1 MHVMDIAQNAVAA
14 GAANTRIIL
23 RMDTAADRLELTVED
38 DGRGM
43 TDEQA
48 RAALDP
54 FYTSRTTRKVGLGLP
69 LLRLTAQLTGGD
81 VAIESSPGKGTRV
94 TAWFGLSHIDRPPL
108 GDMAGTISAL
118 MQENPERDFCYEL
131 HVNDQSFAVNSRE
144 IKQILGDVPLAQPE
158 VALFLREY
166 IEENSAPLLEKE

>member
-14 GAANTRIIL
+14 GAVHTSITL
-23 RMDTAADRLELTVED
+23 RLDEQADRLDLTVED

-43 TDEQA
+43 TSEQA

-81 VAIESSPGKGTRV
+81 VSIESTPGKGTRV
-94 TAWFGLSHIDRPPL
+94 NAWFGLSHIDRPPL
-108 GDMAGTISAL
+108 GDMAGTVSAL
-118 MQENPERDFCYEL
+118 MQANPDREFCYTL
-131 HVNDQSFAVNSRE
+131 HVNEKSFAVDSRE
-144 IKQILGDVPLAQPE
+144 IKQILGDVSLAQPE

-166 IEENSAPLLEKE
+166 IQENCAPLLKKE

>member
-14 GAANTRIIL
+14 GAANTRILL

-43 TDEQA
+43 TEEQA

-81 VAIESSPGKGTRV
+81 VAIESTPGKGTCV

-118 MQENPERDFCYEL
+118 MQANPERDFCYEL
-131 HVNDQSFAVNSRE
+131 RVNENTFAVNSRE

>member
-14 GAANTRIIL
+14 GAAHTSITL
-23 RMDTAADRLELTVED
+23 RLDEREDRLDLTVED

-43 TDEQA
+43 TSQQA

-81 VAIESSPGKGTRV
+81 VSIESTPGKGTRV
-94 TAWFGLSHIDRPPL
+94 NAWFGLSHIDRPPL
-108 GDMAGTISAL
+108 GDMAGTVSAL
-118 MQENPERDFCYEL
+118 MQANPDREFCYTL
-131 HVNDQSFAVNSRE
+131 HVNEKSFAVDSRE
-144 IKQILGDVPLAQPE
+144 IKQILGDVSLAQPE

-166 IEENSAPLLEKE
+166 IQENCAPLLKKE

>member
-14 GAANTRIIL
+14 GAAHTRITFWL
-23 RMDTAADRLELTVED
+23 DEEKDRLDLVVED
-38 DGRGM
+38 DGQGM
-43 TDEQA
+43 TPQQA
-48 RAALDP
+48 QAALDP

-81 VAIESSPGKGTRV
+81 VSIESTPGKGTRV
-94 TAWFGLSHIDRPPL
+94 NAWFCLSHIDRPPL

-118 MQENPERDFCYEL
+118 MQANPGREFCYTL
-131 HVNDQSFAVNSRE
+131 HVNEKSFAVDSRE
-144 IKQILGDVPLAQPE
+144 IKQILGGVSLAQPE

-166 IEENSAPLLEKE
+166 IQENCAPLLKKE